1 MNRPKAAT
9 RRAAL
14 AAFLLFAAGLLAV
27 GPAEASRTTDAR
39 ASLAA
44 ISATPLAPSSSLE
57 LVEPIDVPPRFG
69 FAEDLG
75 LLDPKRGPGG
85 FVVFAAEAAQ
95 CELTYARNNPLK
107 YVDPDGRDPKDTNL
121 TLRVVINRGVVGSD
135 MQDRIGE
142 QIQHAS
148 GFFGERGIELDT
160 KTYFGSFDG
169 DEAFRSLDFDGR
181 VRVGT
186 GTSPIESLP
195 NGPGSGS
202 ILAGFTNGS
211 FMGRADVNRGR
222 LLVGNRSNG
231 FSLTHELIHIFLD
244 RGVKQTTSS
253 YLGREMVREPMLRLL
268 RFFQNQ
274 KLQDGAKLYRK
285 AESSCSDPKFVG
297 PCK

>member
-1 MNRPKAAT
+1 MLEP
-9 RRAAL
+9 
-14 AAFLLFAAGLLAV
+14 V
-27 GPAEASRTTDAR
+27 GPANSAS
-39 ASLAA
+39 
-44 ISATPLAPSSSLE
+44 IS
-57 LVEPIDVPPRFG
+57 PRFG
-69 FAEDLG
+69 FAEALG
-75 LLDPKRGPGG
+75 LLDPEGGPGG
-85 FVVFAAEAAQ
+85 FVVFARETSR